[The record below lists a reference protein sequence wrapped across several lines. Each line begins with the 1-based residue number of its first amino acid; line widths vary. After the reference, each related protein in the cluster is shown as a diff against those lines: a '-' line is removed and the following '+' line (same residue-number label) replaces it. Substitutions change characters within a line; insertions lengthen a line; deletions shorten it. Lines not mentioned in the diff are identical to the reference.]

1 VNEKHIEIQQFFK
14 LDNKIKR
21 LNERMNDLERSLY
34 NRTLATHIVYSGL
47 DIHVEAPRIDMLLDD
62 IEGAKEYVSH
72 ALEIT
77 IFKYQAFN
85 QCLQSFSKADYWLM
99 IQYFKYERTT
109 SISKDIIE
117 QLQDEIYEIE
127 TAAAYRYGLE
137 FPKEPLKLSDDVSNN
152 IDRLVAFLEG

>member
-1 VNEKHIEIQQFFK
+1 MNEKHIEIQQYFK
-14 LDNKIKR
+14 LDNKIRR
-21 LNERMNDLERSLY
+21 LNLRMSDLEHSLY
-34 NRTLATHIVYSGL
+34 NRTLATHLVYNGL
-47 DIHVEAPRIDMLLDD
+47 NIHVEAPRIDILIDD
-62 IEGAKEYVSH
+62 IETAKELVSRT
-72 ALEIT
+72 LEIT
-77 IFKYQAFN
+77 LFKYQAF
-85 QCLQSFSKADYWLM
+85 QECLTQFSQADYWLM

-127 TAAAYRYGLE
+127 TAAAYRYGIE